1 MHLFSL
7 PKMRYAERYQQTGM
21 TFNDIYR
28 LNKIYNYFN
37 KRSRPA
43 GLKIYLNKSA
53 Y

>member
-7 PKMRYAERYQQTGM
+7 PKMRYAGRYQQTGM

-28 LNKIYNYFN
+28 LNKIYNHFN
-37 KRSRPA
+37 KGGRPA
-43 GLKIYLNKSA
+43 GLKVYLNKLS